1 MASKQSK
8 ASEDKQSQEMQSE
21 EMQEAEVQAHEETE
35 SSKAIAADAQ
45 SGDDMSEQIDGL
57 LETLQ
62 SDLSEIDLEAAGEQ
76 INEWYNSLHKSK
88 DAAAK
93 ELSSGL
99 KELQK
104 LLKSDKSTGHDI
116 SEVLIHLGEQTT
128 DFAADAEKG
137 SKQRLQRLGK
147 QLRKAGTSIAKAEDQ
162 EHLEQLDGLSEQ
174 MEAGELTEIEP
185 DEAVGA
191 IDVWYNMLHKLEE
204 EKFQQ
209 LANSLKELKQALKRS
224 NSKPETIARILT
236 QVGEQT
242 TEVASDAPRGFK
254 GVIKKLGK
262 QMSNVAASLELDEAE
277 TEA

>member
-8 ASEDKQSQEMQSE
+8 ASEDKQSKHNQPE
-21 EMQEAEVQAHEETE
+21 ETQAHEETE

-45 SGDDMSEQIDGL
+45 SGDDMGEQVDGL

-62 SDLSEIDLEAAGEQ
+62 GDLSEIDLEAAIAQ
-76 INEWYNSLHKSK
+76 IDEWYNVLHKSK
-88 DAAAK
+88 EPAAK
-93 ELSSGL
+93 ELSNGL

-104 LLKSDKSTGHDI
+104 LLKSEKSTGHDI
-116 SEVLIHLGEQTT
+116 SEVLIHIGEQTT
-128 DFAADAEKG
+128 EFAAEAEKG
-137 SKQRLQRLGK
+137 SKQRIQRLGK
-147 QLRKAGTSIAKAEDQ
+147 QLRQAGTSIAKAKDQ
-162 EHLEQLDGLSEQ
+162 EQLAQLDGLSEQ
-174 MEAGELTEIEP
+174 MESGELTEIGP
-185 DEAVGA
+185 DEAVGV
-191 IDVWYNMLHKLEE
+191 IDTWYSLLQKAED

-209 LANSLKELKQALKRS
+209 LADSLKELKQALKRS

-242 TEVASDAPRGFK
+242 TAVASDLPRGFK

-262 QMSNVAASLELDEAE
+262 QMSNVAASLESAEAE